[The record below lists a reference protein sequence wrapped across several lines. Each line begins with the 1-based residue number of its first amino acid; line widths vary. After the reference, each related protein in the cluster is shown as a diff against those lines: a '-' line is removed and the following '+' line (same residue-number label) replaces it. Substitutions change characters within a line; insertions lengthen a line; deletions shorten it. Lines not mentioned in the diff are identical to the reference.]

1 MEFRRSFL
9 KRARSLL
16 VTGAFIALASP
27 ALKPALAQETAP
39 QTVAPATGVNPVL
52 QPGDMV
58 RLRIWREPDLTGDYR
73 VDERG
78 VAVFPKIGPVAVGQL
93 STGSVKSLLVA
104 SYTQFLQNPSVEV
117 VFLRRINVLGWV
129 KNPGLYYVDATM
141 RLADVLA
148 MAGGVNSD
156 GNTKRIALFRGGEP
170 VAEQLSEQSL
180 LADLPLHSGDQL
192 RVPQRSWFSR
202 NSATVVAAT
211 ISATA
216 FIAAAL
222 IRF

>member
-1 MEFRRSFL
+1 MASRRTPA

-16 VTGAFIALASP
+16 LAGAFLALVSP
-27 ALKPALAQETAP
+27 VLTPAVAQD
-39 QTVAPATGVNPVL
+39 TVPATDGVNPVL

-58 RLRIWREPDLTGDYR
+58 RLRIWREPDLSGEYR
-73 VDERG
+73 VDEHG
-78 VAVFPKIGPVAVGQL
+78 VVVFPKIGPVAVGQL
-93 STGSVKSLLVA
+93 TTDSVKSLLVA

-129 KNPGLYYVDATM
+129 KNPGLYYVDPTM
-141 RLADVLA
+141 TLADALA
-148 MAGGVNSD
+148 LAGGVNSD
-156 GNTKRIALFRGGEP
+156 GNTKKIALYRDGEP
-170 VAEQLSEQSL
+170 VAEELSEQSL

-202 NSATVVAAT
+202 NAAVVVGAT
-211 ISATA
+211 ISATGL
-216 FIAAAL
+216 IAAAL